1 MQLEDA
7 LTTVEHQLQVISA
20 ALLAADPQA
29 LETGSTQLRNAAA
42 QLSQVMEQISR
53 EGVAPAGLQ
62 KRLQAVGALLAVQ
75 RESLARLAAIT
86 DRQAAGL
93 LPPRR
98 CCRHIW
104 KRHGRAQCRECGPH
118 LPVCELK
125 IYAGAQW
132 CAHPVLGEAPPT
144 QTNHPAQWLRIFAR
158 SRAIDWLCN
167 WHTRDSVTPSTAA
180 ISFRFMSCS

>member
-53 EGVAPAGLQ
+53 QGVVPAGLQ
-62 KRLQAVGALLAVQ
+62 KRLQDIGALLTVQ

-93 LPPRR
+93 LP
-98 CCRHIW
+98 HADSAATYGSAMG
-104 KRHGRAQCRECGPH
+104 GRNAGSVAR
-118 LPVCELK
+118 
-125 IYAGAQW
+125 IY
-132 CAHPVLGEAPPT
+132 
-144 QTNHPAQWLRIFAR
+144 R
-158 SRAIDWLCN
+158 SA
-167 WHTRDSVTPSTAA
+167 S
-180 ISFRFMSCS
+180 